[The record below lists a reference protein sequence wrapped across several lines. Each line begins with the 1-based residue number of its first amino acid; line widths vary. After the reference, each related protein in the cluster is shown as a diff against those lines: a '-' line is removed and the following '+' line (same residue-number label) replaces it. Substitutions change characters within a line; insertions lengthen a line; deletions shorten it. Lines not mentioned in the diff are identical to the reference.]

1 MAEVM
6 DEIDLSQEIEEDQ
19 MINIEGNPEIETGK
33 KEALGSHPDHHHA
46 MIPRKEVLDPLPRE
60 DHKGIHHGKV
70 TEEEIQTEGMAG
82 VIIERA
88 ATDHILEIGQEINP
102 STTMEGHHTILEPVT
117 IVGKDRG
124 MIEVDVIEELHPGKE
139 KETAEEMKVVEEKEK
154 QKMVKVVMIS

>member
-1 MAEVM
+1 MAEM
-6 DEIDLSQEIEEDQ
+6 MEEIDLSPEIEADQ
-19 MINIEGNPEIETGK
+19 MIDMEGNPEIETGK
-33 KEALGSHPDHHHA
+33 KEASGSHPDHHHA

-70 TEEEIQTEGMAG
+70 TEGEIQTEGMEE

-88 ATDHILEIGQEINP
+88 ATDHIQEIGQQINP
-102 STTMEGHHTILEPVT
+102 STTMEGHHTILETVT

-124 MIEVDVIEELHPGKE
+124 MIEVDVVKELHPGKD

-154 QKMVKVVMIS
+154 QRMVKVVMLS